1 MKSQDT
7 ALAEIPV
14 SLFEAIRGENFV
26 RVDIGRRPQIE
37 EDDQK
42 GCPHLVSWAR
52 CKGVAESAAE
62 TGQ

>member
-14 SLFEAIRGENFV
+14 SLFEAIRGENCV
-26 RVDIGRRPQIE
+26 GVDIGRRPQIA

-42 GCPHLVSWAR
+42 GCPHLVSWASY
-52 CKGVAESAAE
+52 KVLAESAAD
-62 TGQ
+62 TGP

>member
-7 ALAEIPV
+7 ALAEITV
-14 SLFEAIRGENFV
+14 SLCEAIGGKNVV
-26 RVDIGRRPQIE
+26 RDDIGRRPQIE

-52 CKGVAESAAE
+52 CKGVAESAAD

>member
-14 SLFEAIRGENFV
+14 SLFEALRGEHV
-26 RVDIGRRPQIE
+26 VGVDIGRRPQIE
-37 EDDQK
+37 ENDQK

-52 CKGVAESAAE
+52 CKGVAKSAADA
-62 TGQ
+62 GQ